1 MRDAAFR
8 REQWEERYAE
18 HVAPINRYVDEMR
31 EVGRGWAPYIAPIHG
46 GVKARVLSILR
57 DPGPATQENGGSG
70 FICVENDDPSAELQC
85 ELLES
90 AGLTAADLTPWNA
103 YPWYIN
109 RVPDAGELQA
119 GIETIVEV
127 AAMMPKLRV
136 ILLQGKDAEAAW
148 RRVVRSHPRLS
159 KERELAVVSTYHP
172 SRQALFHPDPAER
185 QRRVDR
191 RAAAFREVAE
201 ILAR

>member
-1 MRDAAFR
+1 M
-8 REQWEERYAE
+8 
-18 HVAPINRYVDEMR
+18 DEMC
-31 EVGRGWAPYIAPIHG
+31 EVGRGWAPSIAPIHG
-46 GVKARVLSILR
+46 GVKAGVLSILR
-57 DPGPATQENGGSG
+57 DPGPATLEDGGSG

-90 AGLTAADLTPWNA
+90 AGLAAADLTPWNA

-109 RVPDAGELQA
+109 RVPDSAELQA
-119 GIETIVEV
+119 GIEKIVEV
-127 AAMMPKLRV
+127 AAMMPKLRL
-136 ILLQGKDAEAAW
+136 ILLQGKDAEAVW
-148 RRVVRSHPRLS
+148 RRVVRSHPRLT

-191 RAAAFREVAE
+191 RSAAFREVAE
-201 ILAR
+201 ILER